1 MESVPGHVVGIPYR
15 WMDSTIARIVQAR
28 DLNVEVLA
36 RPPFIVADGASPG
49 PRCPGCELDDQ
60 LRLAALEPKMREKM
74 AQRGCGKLIR
84 SLPQVPRAMSW
95 VLGYVY
101 PSPTAEGAL
110 EQIRDRRFD
119 LGEADL
125 GRVVR
130 RSAPVAP
137 SLRRSAPTDR
147 DETVGVYCAGKVSV
161 QFRCRRGHSP

>member
-28 DLNVEVLA
+28 DLNVGVLA
-36 RPPFIVADGASPG
+36 RPPFIVAEGAPPG

-60 LRLAALEPKMREKM
+60 LRLAGLEPKMREKT

-101 PSPTAEGAL
+101 SSPTAEGAWG
-110 EQIRDRRFD
+110 Q
-119 LGEADL
+119 
-125 GRVVR
+125 
-130 RSAPVAP
+130 
-137 SLRRSAPTDR
+137 T
-147 DETVGVYCAGKVSV
+147 
-161 QFRCRRGHSP
+161 